1 LLCKDCEKEIFVL
14 QFYFLSVLLNI
25 IAGLVFLYG
34 SKEDSLDSASSDFS
48 GDIFSDDNNN
58 GSDSDE
64 KSSETNGTKNENGKK
79 SRNLEI
85 PFLEDSSFRLVLGI
99 LMVLTGLMK
108 LLSPIQYDVPVVGDL
123 IPSLAGIAGGISI
136 LLEWYKN
143 KSTLALSL
151 PEVLEKLFVDGR
163 KYLGI
168 FCIAAGVLHFIFP
181 RVLFL

>member
-1 LLCKDCEKEIFVL
+1 ML

-25 IAGLVFLYG
+25 MTGLVFLYG
-34 SKEDSLDSASSDFS
+34 SKEDSSVSSSDFS
-48 GDIFSDDNNN
+48 DDIFADDDD
-58 GSDSDE
+58 SSDE
-64 KSSETNGTKNENGKK
+64 KSAGLSGSKADGGQKTA
-79 SRNLEI
+79 SLEI

-108 LLSPIQYDVPVVGDL
+108 LLSPIQYDIPVVGDL
-123 IPSLAGIAGGISI
+123 IPALAGIAGGISV

-143 KSTLALSL
+143 KSALSIAL

>member
-1 LLCKDCEKEIFVL
+1 ML

-25 IAGLVFLYG
+25 VSGLIFLYPA
-34 SKEDSLDSASSDFS
+34 KNFDDALSSGNPDD
-48 GDIFSDDNNN
+48 DIFSDL
-58 GSDSDE
+58 SDSDDVNSASD
-64 KSSETNGTKNENGKK
+64 SSKAKK
-79 SRNLEI
+79 SKILEI

-123 IPSLAGIAGGISI
+123 IPALAGLAGGFSI
-136 LLEWYKN
+136 LLEWYRN
-143 KSTLALSL
+143 KSTVGVNL
-151 PEVLEKLFVDGR
+151 PGVIDKIFVEGR

>member
-1 LLCKDCEKEIFVL
+1 ML

-25 IAGLVFLYG
+25 ITGLVFLYG
-34 SKEDSLDSASSDFS
+34 SKEDSLDSVSSSGFS
-48 GDIFSDDNNN
+48 DDIFSDNDN

-64 KSSETNGTKNENGKK
+64 NSSEKNEIKDENGKK
-79 SRNLEI
+79 SKNLEI

>member
-1 LLCKDCEKEIFVL
+1 ML

-25 IAGLVFLYG
+25 ITGLVFLYG
-34 SKEDSLDSASSDFS
+34 SKEDSLDSVSSS
-48 GDIFSDDNNN
+48 GFSDNDN

-64 KSSETNGTKNENGKK
+64 NASEKNEIKDENGKK
-79 SRNLEI
+79 SKNLEI

>member
-1 LLCKDCEKEIFVL
+1 ML

-25 IAGLVFLYG
+25 VSGLVFLYPQ
-34 SKEDSLDSASSDFS
+34 KDSDGALSSENPD
-48 GDIFSDDNNN
+48 DNLFSDL
-58 GSDSDE
+58 SDSDDE
-64 KSSETNGTKNENGKK
+64 NSASDSSKAKK
-79 SRNLEI
+79 SKFLEI
-85 PFLEDSSFRLVLGI
+85 PFLEDPSFRLVLGI

-123 IPSLAGIAGGISI
+123 VPALAGLAGGFAV
-136 LLEWYKN
+136 LLDWYKS
-143 KSTLALSL
+143 KSSVDVNL
-151 PEVLEKLFVDGR
+151 PGIIDKIFVEGR

>member
-1 LLCKDCEKEIFVL
+1 ML

-25 IAGLVFLYG
+25 ITGLVFLYG
-34 SKEDSLDSASSDFS
+34 SKEDSLDSVSSS
-48 GDIFSDDNNN
+48 GFSDNDN

-64 KSSETNGTKNENGKK
+64 NSSEKNEIKDENGKK
-79 SRNLEI
+79 SKNLEI

>member
-1 LLCKDCEKEIFVL
+1 ML

-25 IAGLVFLYG
+25 VSGLIFLYPAKNSDG
-34 SKEDSLDSASSDFS
+34 ALSSENSDD
-48 GDIFSDDNNN
+48 DIFSDL
-58 GSDSDE
+58 SDSDDVNSASD
-64 KSSETNGTKNENGKK
+64 SSKAKK
-79 SRNLEI
+79 SKFLEI

-123 IPSLAGIAGGISI
+123 VPALAGLAGGFSI
-136 LLEWYKN
+136 LLEWYRN
-143 KSTLALSL
+143 KSTVGVNL
-151 PEVLEKLFVDGR
+151 PGVIDKIFVEGR

>member
-1 LLCKDCEKEIFVL
+1 ML

-25 IAGLVFLYG
+25 VSGLIFLYPAKN
-34 SKEDSLDSASSDFS
+34 SDDALSSGNSDD
-48 GDIFSDDNNN
+48 DIFSDL
-58 GSDSDE
+58 SDSDDVNSASD
-64 KSSETNGTKNENGKK
+64 SSKAKK
-79 SRNLEI
+79 SKFLEI

-123 IPSLAGIAGGISI
+123 IPALAGLAGGFSI
-136 LLEWYKN
+136 LLEWYRN
-143 KSTLALSL
+143 KSTVGVNL
-151 PEVLEKLFVDGR
+151 PGVIDKIFVEGR

>member
-1 LLCKDCEKEIFVL
+1 ML

-25 IAGLVFLYG
+25 ITGLVFLYG
-34 SKEDSLDSASSDFS
+34 SKEDSLDSVSSSGFS
-48 GDIFSDDNNN
+48 DDIFSDDNNN
-58 GSDSDE
+58 GSNSD
-64 KSSETNGTKNENGKK
+64 ENGKK
-79 SRNLEI
+79 SKNLEI

-136 LLEWYKN
+136 LLEWYKS

>member
-1 LLCKDCEKEIFVL
+1 ML

-25 IAGLVFLYG
+25 VSGLIFLYPA
-34 SKEDSLDSASSDFS
+34 KNFDDALSSGNSDD
-48 GDIFSDDNNN
+48 DIFSDL
-58 GSDSDE
+58 SDSDDVNSASD
-64 KSSETNGTKNENGKK
+64 SSKAKK
-79 SRNLEI
+79 SKFLEI

-123 IPSLAGIAGGISI
+123 IPALAGLAGGFSI
-136 LLEWYKN
+136 LLEWYRN
-143 KSTLALSL
+143 KSTVGVNL
-151 PEVLEKLFVDGR
+151 PGVIDKIFVEGR

>member
-1 LLCKDCEKEIFVL
+1 ML

-34 SKEDSLDSASSDFS
+34 SKEDSFDSVSSSNFS
-48 GDIFSDDNNN
+48 GDIFSDGNNN
-58 GSDSDE
+58 EINSDE
-64 KSSETNGTKNENGKK
+64 NASEKNEIKDGNGKESK
-79 SRNLEI
+79 NLEI

>member
-1 LLCKDCEKEIFVL
+1 MT
-14 QFYFLSVLLNI
+14 
-25 IAGLVFLYG
+25 GLVFLYG
-34 SKEDSLDSASSDFS
+34 SKEDSSSSVSSS
-48 GDIFSDDNNN
+48 GFSDDVFADDD
-58 GSDSDE
+58 GSSDE
-64 KSSETNGTKNENGKK
+64 KNAGRNGSKAA
-79 SRNLEI
+79 NLEI

-99 LMVLTGLMK
+99 LMILTGLMK
-108 LLSPIQYDVPVVGDL
+108 LLSPIQYDIPVVGDL
-123 IPSLAGIAGGISI
+123 IPALAGIAGGISV

-143 KSTLALSL
+143 KSALSIAL